1 MSVDRRNNRRDTD
14 GLSVVTA
21 NLLLDGRI
29 VWLQTNG
36 GWGLAIR
43 GARTFPNADMVD
55 VLARQNACA
64 ARDEVVGIYGVQVEP
79 GSSGPEPVTTREQIR
94 AFGPSVHSEFTP
106 SWQPPMSRAATRTAD
121 A

>member
-1 MSVDRRNNRRDTD
+1 MDRRNNRRDAE

-21 NLLLDGRI
+21 NRLLDGRI
-29 VWLQTNG
+29 VWLEPNG
-36 GWGLAIR
+36 TWGLAIK
-43 GARTFPNADMVD
+43 GAQTFPNADMVD

-64 ARDEVVGIYGVQVEP
+64 ARDQVVGIYGVQVEP

-106 SWQPPMSRAATRTAD
+106 SWQPPAPGAAIRTAD

>member
-1 MSVDRRNNRRDTD
+1 MDRRNNRRDAD

-21 NLLLDGRI
+21 NRLLDGRI
-29 VWLQTNG
+29 VWLEPNG
-36 GWGLAIR
+36 TWGLTIKQAQ
-43 GARTFPNADMVD
+43 TFSNNDMVD
-55 VLARQNACA
+55 VLARQTACA
-64 ARDEVVGIYGVQVEP
+64 ARDAVVGIYGVQVEP

-106 SWQPPMSRAATRTAD
+106 LWQPPTPNAATRTAD